1 MSITIKGLDKL
12 YKKLGKVAATQVLE
26 KPMQRGV
33 LRLQRSMQVYPPAR
47 SGSKYI
53 RGYGFKGGPRTS
65 EKLGQ
70 RWTTRI
76 IKSGNGLTGKVG
88 NNASYGPLVQSSRF
102 QTARHRST
110 GWTTDERAVKE
121 NEKIILD
128 DFARMIDKAL
138 AG

>member
-33 LRLQRSMQVYPPAR
+33 LRLQRSMQVYPPQR
-47 SGSKYI
+47 PNSSY
-53 RGYGFKGGPRTS
+53 RRTGT
-65 EKLGQ
+65 LGR
-70 RWTTRI
+70 RWTVRI

-102 QTARHRST
+102 QTALHRST